1 MAQHVRILAILN
13 IALGAMGV
21 VGALIMLALF
31 GGIAG
36 LVGSGAVSGGDVPA
50 QAVAPIL
57 GIIGV
62 VVFVFLVVVSVP
74 GIIVG
79 VGLLHYRPW
88 ARIGGI
94 VLAAISLPGMPFGT
108 ALGVYG
114 LWVLL
119 NAQTVQLFAQPP
131 GGEARVY

>member
-13 IALGAMGV
+13 IILGA
-21 VGALIMLALF
+21 VGIITALLMLALF

-36 LVGSGAVSGGDVPA
+36 LVSSGDASA

-57 GIIGV
+57 GIIGI
-62 VVFVFLVVVSVP
+62 VVFGFLVVVSVP
-74 GIIVG
+74 GIVVG
-79 VGLLHYRPW
+79 IGLLHYQPW
-88 ARIGGI
+88 ARICGI
-94 VLAAISLPGMPFGT
+94 VLAAISLPGMPVGT

-119 NAQTVQLFAQPP
+119 NAQTVPLFDRPRPQR
-131 GGEARVY
+131 ARAW

>member
-21 VGALIMLALF
+21 VGALIMLAIF
-31 GGIAG
+31 GGVAG
-36 LVGSGAVSGGDVPA
+36 LLGSGAVTDADVPA
-50 QAVAPIL
+50 QAVAPFVGL
-57 GIIGV
+57 IGL

-74 GIIVG
+74 GIVVG
-79 VGLLHYRPW
+79 IGLLHYRPW

-108 ALGVYG
+108 ALGIYG

-119 NAQTVQLFAQPP
+119 NAQTVPLFAEPP
-131 GGEARVY
+131 VQGARAW